1 MPLAKGGGMEIYMKN
16 VKTRRFGAFLVAAFL
31 MISTI
36 FGDTHIVMAATNGN
50 AGETEQEWFTNG
62 GFESGDTTPGSVSWG
77 NSQASVTT
85 DNVHSGTYALQ
96 VSGEKGAWE
105 VKIDNLTPNTEYTIT
120 VWAKAGESAAGA
132 VGVKEFDSAVTTDNV
147 VYQMGTEYQEY
158 TLTFTTGSNDTR
170 ATFFVNNR
178 SLELKGA
185 AGTIYADDISMKYI
199 ANEQENDNKPQNPA
213 NEVLNESPEWLP
225 MTDPDNA
232 REWKLS
238 VTMSDE
244 FNAAELDTS
253 KWENPHGAWSGR
265 SPSWFEP
272 TNVRMEDGNLV
283 LRSCMVD
290 DDYSSPTLDKLGAA
304 YHTYAAAAVRSKQL
318 TGYGYYEIRCKTA
331 PISMT
336 SSFWF
341 RNADKIKEIDVFEQI
356 GRPKKGSLNKNGKD
370 YPINTHNGSGENDH
384 TTPFTYTADVD
395 LTADFHVYG
404 FEWDEYFLR
413 FYFDGKLIHEI
424 SNEDTDVY
432 SVEQNAIFDME
443 TFAWAGYPEK
453 EDFYVDEN
461 GYFTGDFYVDYFR
474 VWRSDVP
481 QSNESS
487 GLNAVPEPKE
497 AVAVYGS
504 PVVEE
509 DSTAVDE
516 CWDDA
521 YELGELHF
529 KNPSDTD
536 ISAVVKTMWDENY
549 LYVMADVSDS
559 DLYNNPTTEANHQ
572 SDSFEV
578 YVDLLN
584 EKAKEGYDSNDF
596 KVNTTFFGR
605 YEKTSN
611 APEGVVH
618 NAFVKDGGYIAQFK
632 IPWMAV
638 EPEADTIIGF
648 DVQVNEA
655 TSAENGRA
663 GYLGWNDSLDTVWKT
678 MLTSG
683 NLKLAAKEETEEP
696 DTGGETEQEWFTNG
710 GFESG
715 DTTPGS
721 VSWGNSQAS
730 VTTDNVHSGTYA
742 LQVSGEKGAWE
753 VKIDNLTPNT
763 EYTITV
769 WAKAGESAAGAVGV
783 KEFDSAV
790 TTDNVVYQMGTE
802 YQEYTLTFTTGSN
815 DTRATFFVNNRSLEL
830 KGAAGTIYADD
841 ISMKYIASDPDTGGE
856 TEDPN
861 TGGETEEP
869 DTGGETEDPDNGGE
883 TEEPGNGGETEEP
896 GNGGET
902 EEPGNG
908 GETEEPGNGGETEQ
922 ADNGQNNTPDTQNVV
937 APSTGD
943 NNHMELWLVLMVVAC
958 SLMGFSICLLKRKR

>member
-1 MPLAKGGGMEIYMKN
+1 MKN

-62 GFESGDTTPGSVSWG
+62 GFESGDTTPGSVTWG

-132 VGVKEFDSAVTTDNV
+132 VGVKEFDSAVTTDNIV
-147 VYQMGTEYQEY
+147 YQMGTEYQEYTLTFTTGSNDTRATFFVNNRSLELKGAAGTIYADDISMKYIASDPNTGGETEDPDTSGETEDPDTGGETEDPDTGEETGQEWFTNGGFESGDTTPGSVTWGNSQASVTTDNVHSGTYALQVSGEKGAWEVKIDNLTPNTEYTITVWAKAGESAAGAVGVKEFDSAVTTDNIVYQMGTEYQEY

-696 DTGGETEQEWFTNG
+696 
-710 GFESG
+710 
-715 DTTPGS
+715 
-721 VSWGNSQAS
+721 
-730 VTTDNVHSGTYA
+730 
-742 LQVSGEKGAWE
+742 
-753 VKIDNLTPNT
+753 
-763 EYTITV
+763 
-769 WAKAGESAAGAVGV
+769 
-783 KEFDSAV
+783 
-790 TTDNVVYQMGTE
+790 
-802 YQEYTLTFTTGSN
+802 
-815 DTRATFFVNNRSLEL
+815 
-830 KGAAGTIYADD
+830 
-841 ISMKYIASDPDTGGE
+841 
-856 TEDPN
+856 
-861 TGGETEEP
+861 
-869 DTGGETEDPDNGGE
+869 
-883 TEEPGNGGETEEP
+883 
-896 GNGGET
+896 
-902 EEPGNG
+902 GNG